1 MHVFTNGNTE
11 IVCNITLTII
21 VELDII
27 RQRFVI
33 GSKQW
38 SLVFQEV
45 PLDAVIPAILLPPVT
60 AT

>member
-11 IVCNITLTII
+11 IVCNIKFTII

-27 RQRFVI
+27 GQRFVI

-45 PLDAVIPAILLPPVT
+45 PLDAVIPAIFLPPVT

>member
-11 IVCNITLTII
+11 IVCNIKLTII

-38 SLVFQEV
+38 SFVFQEV